1 MMKRGAS
8 TGNIIMQVISFHI
21 KQEDLELLDKV
32 SDIDKRARASLIR
45 KAVSSYCKQFM
56 EDLENES

>member
-1 MMKRGAS
+1 
-8 TGNIIMQVISFHI
+8 MQVISFHI